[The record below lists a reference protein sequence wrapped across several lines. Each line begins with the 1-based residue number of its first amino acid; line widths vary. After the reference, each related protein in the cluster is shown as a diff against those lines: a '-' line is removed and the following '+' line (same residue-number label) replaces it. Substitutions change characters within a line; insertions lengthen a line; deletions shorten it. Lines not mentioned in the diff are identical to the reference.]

1 MCYYRGE
8 EIFGV
13 RSKQGELLKEREEI
27 SALHMEIWVLP
38 AEHVNLHNNIA
49 VIFHYNI

>member
-13 RSKQGELLKEREEI
+13 GSKQGELLKEREEI